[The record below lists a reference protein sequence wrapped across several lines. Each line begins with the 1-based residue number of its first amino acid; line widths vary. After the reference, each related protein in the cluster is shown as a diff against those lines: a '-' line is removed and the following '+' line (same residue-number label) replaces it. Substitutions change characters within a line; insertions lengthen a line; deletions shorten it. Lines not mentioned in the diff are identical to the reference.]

1 MELDSK
7 IVSESYFTPYCDK
20 NIYPI
25 VKVTM
30 NYYQG
35 KSYYFL

>member
-25 VKVTM
+25 VKVTE
-30 NYYQG
+30 
-35 KSYYFL
+35 LLPR